1 MTSLTGFIRKL
12 IKIFSYNING
22 IRAALRKD
30 LLKWIQ
36 EANPD
41 IVCFQEIKA
50 NTSQFE
56 TSLFKNL
63 GYYNYWFPAQKK
75 GYSGVGIIT
84 KIKPLN
90 IKYGTGINFMD
101 YEGRNLRLD
110 FKNFSVMIY
119 RIYN

>member
-1 MTSLTGFIRKL
+1 M

-22 IRAALRKD
+22 IRPALRKD
-30 LLKWIQ
+30 LLKWLQ

-56 TSLFKNL
+56 TCLFKEL

-90 IKYGTGINFMD
+90 IKYGTGIDFMD

-110 FKNFSVMIY
+110 FKNFSVMSLYLSLIH
-119 RIYN
+119 I